1 MPCCACMLCCA
12 TGICNC
18 TDACYPATIVVPPKW
33 NVGRVSGLN
42 RTCIFNIAATI
53 LSYML
58 RFASQ
63 TSIPTKFSHARHLFI
78 PSVQVYRLW
87 FQLLDKGEAAA
98 FVRCLACCYRWLA
111 YLSSNAAEPFVH
123 HSRVAFCHNGFIAQ
137 GRIKSHYGA
146 EQPCHLMSLPSC
158 FPADKDGRIP
168 GPDAVPFFKRSGL
181 PQSDLKAVSATPLG
195 STQPFMRGTWHVLHA
210 LAVSQVVFYDP
221 WVQSLCGNHTAVCIQ
236 TLVPSAFGNHEG
248 NGLID
253 VRRGPCAACI
263 TGVCLI

>member
-123 HSRVAFCHNGFIAQ
+123 HSWVAFCHNGLLRRATS
-137 GRIKSHYGA
+137 SHIMVLNSLVTLCHYHPASPQTRTAASPARTLCLSSSALGSLKATWRRWAPPLSAPRNPSCVVHGMCCMHSPCRKLCFMTHGFRACA
-146 EQPCHLMSLPSC
+146 ETTQLSASKPWCLLLLVTMKGMAWLMSDVDH
-158 FPADKDGRIP
+158 A
-168 GPDAVPFFKRSGL
+168 
-181 PQSDLKAVSATPLG
+181 
-195 STQPFMRGTWHVLHA
+195 LHA
-210 LAVSQVVFYDP
+210 
-221 WVQSLCGNHTAVCIQ
+221 
-236 TLVPSAFGNHEG
+236 
-248 NGLID
+248 
-253 VRRGPCAACI
+253 
-263 TGVCLI
+263 